1 MITTGNCH
9 AQTSVKD
16 KMKQRAEI
24 MEQNRRLQEMKVS
37 EGSMEQAKEMKA
49 DGWKV
54 MPGRLPLEQQIEPD
68 GWKVM
73 PGRLPLEQQIE
84 RSALFQNQFEEDFIT
99 PAYVW
104 GEATTEAETYDAGLF
119 QALEFARLNL
129 AGNIESKVTQLVDN
143 KLGNNQKVAGI
154 AQSISTSMGKAK
166 SLVSQKL
173 GQTSPVVS
181 AYRMLSTGAYQVRV
195 MTFYSMAEA
204 RRLAIEAVKAQSE
217 KDGQQLANILFGE

>member
-1 MITTGNCH
+1 MKKLLLFSVLIWMITTGNCH

-49 DGWKV
+49 
-54 MPGRLPLEQQIEPD
+54 D

-143 KLGNNQKVAGI
+143 KLGNNQKGSGI

-181 AYRMLSTGAYQVRV
+181 AYRMLPTGVYQVRV

-217 KDGQQLANILFGE
+217 KDGQQLAKILYGE